1 MSFCWNYIPHYETYL
16 VESFFQRND
25 SYINGY
31 FFVSIQLFL
40 IGIVGEYMETILKR
54 VIPNNP
60 PLAKEINR
68 RCYLSDKIVQDDLND
83 EKRNTVF

>member
-1 MSFCWNYIPHYETYL
+1 
-16 VESFFQRND
+16 
-25 SYINGY
+25 
-31 FFVSIQLFL
+31 
-40 IGIVGEYMETILKR
+40 METILKR